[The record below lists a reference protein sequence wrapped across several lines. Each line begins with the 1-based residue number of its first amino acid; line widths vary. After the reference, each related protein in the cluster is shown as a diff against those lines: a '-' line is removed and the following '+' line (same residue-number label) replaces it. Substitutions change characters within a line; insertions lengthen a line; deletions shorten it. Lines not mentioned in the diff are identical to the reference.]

1 MFSSCFNSTFHTCDL
16 APRCHIVF
24 ATLLYYHLTLL
35 ERVGDG
41 SPRALSAVPC
51 LALLTTGSDD
61 SKPYVF
67 LKTLDESYKN
77 HIIFTTIRAS
87 GEEQ

>member
-1 MFSSCFNSTFHTCDL
+1 MGAVGSAPALFSYFC
-16 APRCHIVF
+16 APHNVT
-24 ATLLYYHLTLL
+24 ALTLL
-35 ERVGDG
+35 GRVGDG

-51 LALLTTGSDD
+51 LALLTTGLDD

-67 LKTLDESYKN
+67 LKTLDESYNN
-77 HIIFTTIRAS
+77 HIRFTIIRAS